1 MTTDQPA
8 GDVTPAAEPPADAE
22 QIREEIERTR
32 DQLGETVE
40 ALVAKADVKAQAK
53 ERVGQVSDRL
63 KGRTAQVKDTAAQA
77 KEQAAARVGQA
88 RSQLAGKTADAK
100 TAAAQTGGPARN
112 QIQARAAAVGGAV
125 RDATPEPVQR
135 AARHAAEVT
144 SQRRGL
150 VAGAVV
156 GTVVVLGFIVFI
168 RRRRQ

>member
-8 GDVTPAAEPPADAE
+8 GDVTPGAEPPADPD
-22 QIREEIERTR
+22 QIRQEIERTR

-53 ERVGQVSDRL
+53 ERVGQLSDRL
-63 KGRTAQVKDTAAQA
+63 KDKTAQVKDTAAQA
-77 KEQAAARVGQA
+77 KDQATARVGQA
-88 RSQLAGKTADAK
+88 RSQLAGKTSDAK
-100 TAAAQTGGPARN
+100 TAAVQTGGPARD